1 MKITKKLRDVTEKE
15 YSKWKISNCNSDAV
29 CAKCPFFNVNCD
41 DGSRGCWVFNKDMYS
56 DKFLDQT
63 IEVEVPD
70 ILTKE
75 EKEYLSAVIKPFR
88 NQVTHIA
95 KVYWTTP
102 KRKFIEIEC
111 RENIIEDR
119 MIVSLYF
126 PYLPN
131 DEMYKGMEDNRPYTL
146 EELGL

>member
-15 YSKWKISNCNSDAV
+15 YSKWKISNCNSDIV
-29 CAKCPFFNVNCD
+29 CAKCPFYKVSCVD
-41 DGSRGCWVFNKDMYS
+41 DSRDCWIFNKDMYS

-88 NQVTHIA
+88 NRVTEIFKYNHP
-95 KVYWTTP
+95 YL
-102 KRKFIEIEC
+102 RKH
-111 RENIIEDR
+111 NISIYYLDEGGSNMVVRLPD
-119 MIVSLYF
+119 F
-126 PYLPN
+126 PY
-131 DEMYKGMEDNRPYTL
+131 ETMYKGMVAERPYTL

>member
-1 MKITKKLRDVTEKE
+1 MKITKKLRDVTPEELKE
-15 YSKWKISNCNSDAV
+15 WYRI
-29 CAKCPFFNVNCD
+29 NCD
-41 DGSRGCWVFNKDMYS
+41 NHCDGCIFDNVYCCIINSNHQWVHHKDLYS
-56 DKFLDQT
+56 DKFLNQT

-70 ILTKE
+70 ILNKE

-95 KVYWTTP
+95 KVHWTTP
-102 KRKFIEIEC
+102 KRKCIEIEY

-119 MIVSLYF
+119 MLVSLYF

-131 DEMYKGMEDNRPYTL
+131 DEMYKGMEDNRTYTL